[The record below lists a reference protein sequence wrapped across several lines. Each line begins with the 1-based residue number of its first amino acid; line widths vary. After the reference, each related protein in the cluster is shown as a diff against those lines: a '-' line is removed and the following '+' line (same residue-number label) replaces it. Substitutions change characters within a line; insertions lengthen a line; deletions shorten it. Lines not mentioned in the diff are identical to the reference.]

1 MDTRIIKPT
10 EENLRIC
17 AEAVRGGG
25 IVAFPT
31 ETVYGLGASA
41 FDEKAVKKIY
51 RAKGRPSD
59 NPLIVHISSLDQ
71 VKELAASVPFKA
83 HVFMKKFMPGA
94 VTMVLKKKPCVPDTV
109 TGGLDTVAIRMP
121 SHPVANKF
129 IAECGVPIAAP
140 SANRSS
146 RPSPTTAKHVLH
158 DLRGRIEYIL
168 DGGQCDIGLESTV
181 VDFTTA
187 RPRILRSGGVGAEE
201 IEKTIGKL
209 DAVISG
215 GKALCPGM
223 KYKHYSPR
231 AEVLFSAYYANMS
244 DTINDYYDRYAASGR
259 NPVILCLSGRKELYG
274 GRNVIDVGESV
285 DDYAKNLF
293 LSLRLADAK
302 KYDLIIAEGVT
313 SDGLGAGIINRLV
326 KASAEHII

>member
-1 MDTRIIKPT
+1 MDTEILKPT
-10 EENLRIC
+10 EENLQVC
-17 AEAVRGGG
+17 AEFVRGGG

-41 FDEKAVKKIY
+41 FDEKAVKSIY

-71 VKELAASVPFKA
+71 VKELAEFVPFKA

-94 VTMVLKKKPCVPDTV
+94 VTMVLKKKPCVPDVV

-129 IAECGVPIAAP
+129 IAACGVPIAAP

-146 RPSPTTAKHVLH
+146 RPSPTTARHVMR
-158 DLRGRIEYIL
+158 DLRGRIAYII
-168 DGGQCDIGLESTV
+168 DGGQCEIGLESTV

-187 RPRILRSGGVGAEE
+187 RPRILRSGGVGAED
-201 IEKTIGKL
+201 IEKAIGKL
-209 DAVISG
+209 DTVVSD

-244 DTINDYYDRYAASGR
+244 DTINDYYDRYAAAGR
-259 NPVILCLSGRKELYG
+259 NPVVLCLSGRKYLYG
-274 GRNVIDVGESV
+274 QRNVIDVGESV
-285 DDYAKNLF
+285 EDYAKNLF
-293 LSLRLADAK
+293 LSLRLADDRH
-302 KYDLIIAEGVT
+302 YDLIIAEGVT
-313 SDGLGAGIINRLV
+313 SDGLGAGIINRLI
-326 KASAEHII
+326 KASGEHII